1 MNAFDDYKAEERKEL
16 EPGDHRI
23 VIVEAEETTSKSSGL
38 PMIVVTVQ
46 PSGSDMHIKN
56 YLVKNDYF
64 NKNATALFDSFG
76 ITRGNFNLLE
86 WVGAMGAAKIVEDED
101 GYMKV
106 RYFLSPKKQEKLP
119 PWEGE
124 MPQRQQVNSGLSEPL
139 PDGEDLP
146 F

>member
-1 MNAFDDYKAEERKEL
+1 MSAFDDYKAEERKEM
-16 EPGDHRI
+16 EPGDYRV
-23 VIVEAEETTSKSSGL
+23 VIVEAEATTSKSSGL

-56 YLVKNDYF
+56 YLVKNKHF

-76 ITRGNFNLLE
+76 IERGNFLLAS
-86 WVGAMGAAKIVEDED
+86 WIGAMGAARLVEDED
-101 GYMKV
+101 GYMRVKW
-106 RYFLSPKKQEKLP
+106 FLNQRKQEKLP

-124 MPQRQQVNSGLSEPL
+124 KPERQEVNSDFSELSQGS
-139 PDGEDLP
+139 DDLP

>member
-1 MNAFDDYKAEERKEL
+1 MSAFDDYEVEERKEL
-16 EPGDHRI
+16 EPGDHRV
-23 VIVEAEETTSKSSGL
+23 VIVEAEQTTSKSSGL

-46 PSGSDMHIKN
+46 PNGSNMHIKN

-86 WVGAMGAAKIVEDED
+86 WVGAMGAAKLIEDED

-124 MPQRQQVNSGLSEPL
+124 IPQRQQVNSEFNSSEA
-139 PDGEDLP
+139 DGDLP
-146 F
+146 WD